1 MRDSLDDDD
10 ETLYWWPCRVIN
22 QMRGTLRV
30 ERFGDAAGLPQGSS
44 SVSEDETRSFELQKD
59 QPRFDAFADA
69 VYLRSD
75 HQKPAKM
82 QRMDLGEM
90 EDKWKLAL
98 QEAQRANVS
107 AMQWPNDDDDDD
119 DLPDVSMA
127 FSAAYQPSPP
137 DGTDTDVITVDS
149 DSDSSLTDISEEH
162 HVPVP
167 DVTVKQDMSL
177 QIPGE
182 LLMAQSKA
190 GSKEFWP
197 AKLLEFCPAY
207 NPRLKE
213 REQYRV
219 LFLDGLERVI
229 RRSWFYT
236 SNDDEFFQCTMGP
249 FDSARPQ
256 FDMNSDD
263 TEVYQDTLRE
273 AIRDPSPAPSPQ
285 FSGSAGNDFSDLTLR
300 EQFTYTKP
308 IMTAILRDEYEP
320 ASDRRRGFLRGGGSR
335 QAVVKQASNAG
346 DMDLRELPVLLG
358 FVTYWCLRGDTQA
371 EVDRDFQWETDGLL
385 EHVAAEAPTLSQLSS
400 VAPPGDSSS
409 PAGTEEVVRSSSPG
423 TTAPDGSQV
432 PAPSR
437 DIQDDTATGEPENT
451 ITNFDP
457 PQVLLSDEIKIA
469 ELEKEIAAD
478 PSARQHGCKAY
489 EQLGKK
495 DKLDFCVNVLLP
507 EMVIQLYLWRA
518 KKRTTTAL
526 LSPAEEQAMH
536 VEAEKLLAE
545 RDWVWDVINMRG
557 MKTTTVTAKVQREPS
572 LPEDGSGRR
581 RIRSRAR
588 KNR

>member
-1 MRDSLDDDD
+1 
-10 ETLYWWPCRVIN
+10 
-22 QMRGTLRV
+22 
-30 ERFGDAAGLPQGSS
+30 
-44 SVSEDETRSFELQKD
+44 
-59 QPRFDAFADA
+59 
-69 VYLRSD
+69 
-75 HQKPAKM
+75 
-82 QRMDLGEM
+82 
-90 EDKWKLAL
+90 
-98 QEAQRANVS
+98 
-107 AMQWPNDDDDDD
+107 
-119 DLPDVSMA
+119 
-127 FSAAYQPSPP
+127 
-137 DGTDTDVITVDS
+137 
-149 DSDSSLTDISEEH
+149 
-162 HVPVP
+162 
-167 DVTVKQDMSL
+167 
-177 QIPGE
+177 
-182 LLMAQSKA
+182 
-190 GSKEFWP
+190 
-197 AKLLEFCPAY
+197 
-207 NPRLKE
+207 
-213 REQYRV
+213 
-219 LFLDGLERVI
+219 
-229 RRSWFYT
+229 
-236 SNDDEFFQCTMGP
+236 MGP

-385 EHVAAEAPTLSQLSS
+385 EHVAAEVSSQERRWGALYSQGILQAPTLSQLSS

-432 PAPSR
+432 CLSSLSNIIKLTYLWPKVPAPSR

-457 PQVLLSDEIKIA
+457 PQVVRPHHTLGYVNLRSADRVHA
-469 ELEKEIAAD
+469 TPAALRRD
-478 PSARQHGCKAY
+478 QNCRVGEGNRRRPVCSPTRVQSVRTAGEEGQTRRTSLPPSPTKPSLIIPHVQ
-489 EQLGKK
+489 
-495 DKLDFCVNVLLP
+495 FCVNVLLP

-536 VEAEKLLAE
+536 VEGEKLLAE

-557 MKTTTVTAKVQREPS
+557 MKTTTVTTKVQREPS